1 MGTVRKCKRFQIF
14 GRLDQEILHFGN
26 EIGLSRIGKLMR
38 LVVGEFLAQLF
49 IEAIIVSPRGD
60 EIGRR
65 ITQYGDFLNFG
76 VIYTNTTTATI
87 YSYSYYFYVFY

>member
-1 MGTVRKCKRFQIF
+1 
-14 GRLDQEILHFGN
+14 
-26 EIGLSRIGKLMR
+26 MR

-87 YSYSYYFYVFY
+87 YSYSYYFYVFYWTIPFDLVKNARFRYSGNVLRISS